1 MSLVILQIFLL
12 IVIAYILGCVAGCL
26 LHQFFA
32 DDAPTDFTVEE
43 EDALMSAT
51 EPQQTTAS
59 LIPASPAPVLKSE
72 PPKVVVPLSREK
84 ALPEIDIPRAAQL
97 DDLKRIRGIGR
108 QNEIRLN
115 AIGITSFAQIA
126 GWSKARQAEI
136 GARLSFSGRI
146 EREEWVAQ
154 AKALAKGKQTDF
166 SKRVASGSVPS
177 SMAGNA
183 RKSVGKKPK
192 TLKSARNRKAD
203 ALTGIAGIGKAV
215 EDQLNSIGIFH
226 YSQLASW
233 SPEEAVWI
241 GNEIGFPGR
250 VERENWIKQ
259 ASNLNPTTDEK
270 IAVKQAANRKTTGSK
285 KAAKKPNTSKSPS
298 RPVSGSRKA
307 KAKKADNSKK

>member
-32 DDAPTDFTVEE
+32 DEAPTDFTVEE

-51 EPQQTTAS
+51 EPQQTIAS
-59 LIPASPAPVLKSE
+59 LIPASPAPVFKTE
-72 PPKVVVPLSREK
+72 PPKVVVPLSRES

-97 DDLKRIRGIGR
+97 DDLKRIRGVGR

-136 GARLSFSGRI
+136 GERLSFSGRI

-166 SKRVASGSVPS
+166 SKRVASGDVPS
-177 SMAGNA
+177 SAANDA
-183 RKSVGKKPK
+183 NKSSGKKPR

-203 ALTGIAGIGKAV
+203 ALTSVAGIGKAI
-215 EDQLNSIGIFH
+215 EDKLNSIGVFH
-226 YSQLASW
+226 FSQLASW
-233 SPEEAVWI
+233 SQEEAVWI

-259 ASNLNPTTDEK
+259 ASNLRATDEK
-270 IAVKQAANRKTTGSK
+270 ATGKQAVSSNSSDNKT
-285 KAAKKPNTSKSPS
+285 AAKKPAVSKPRSKPAGKSRNTNE
-298 RPVSGSRKA
+298 
-307 KAKKADNSKK
+307 KKKTSQ

>member
-1 MSLVILQIFLL
+1 MSLVLLQIFLL

-51 EPQQTTAS
+51 VPQPTKAS
-59 LIPASPAPVLKSE
+59 LIPASPAPVIKPE
-72 PPKVVVPLSREK
+72 PPKVDLPLSREK

-115 AIGITSFAQIA
+115 AIGVTSFAQIA

-166 SKRVASGSVPS
+166 SRRVAGGDVPS
-177 SMAGNA
+177 STAGDA
-183 RKSVGKKPK
+183 GKSVGKKPR

-203 ALTGIAGIGKAV
+203 ALTSIAGVGKAI
-215 EDQLNSIGIFH
+215 EDKLNAIGIFH
-226 YSQLASW
+226 FSQLASW
-233 SPEEAVWI
+233 SPEEAAWI

-250 VERENWIKQ
+250 VERENWVKQ
-259 ASNLNPTTDEK
+259 ASNLNSADEK
-270 IAVKQAANRKTTGSK
+270 PAGKAVSGGKSKGKTAVKKPEKPKST
-285 KAAKKPNTSKSPS
+285 AKKPAG
-298 RPVSGSRKA
+298 RPRKA
-307 KAKKADNSKK
+307 KAKKT

>member
-1 MSLVILQIFLL
+1 MSLVLLQIFLL

-43 EDALMSAT
+43 QDALMSAT
-51 EPQQTTAS
+51 EPQPTKAS
-59 LIPASPAPVLKSE
+59 LIPASPAPVIKSE
-72 PPKVVVPLSREK
+72 PPKVDLPLSREK

-115 AIGITSFAQIA
+115 AIGVTSFAQIA

-166 SKRVASGSVPS
+166 SRRVAGGDVPS
-177 SMAGNA
+177 SAAGDA
-183 RKSVGKKPK
+183 GKSVGKKPR

-203 ALTGIAGIGKAV
+203 ALTSIAGIGKAI
-215 EDQLNSIGIFH
+215 EDKLNAVGIFH
-226 YSQLASW
+226 FSQLASW
-233 SPEEAVWI
+233 SPEEAAWI

-250 VERENWIKQ
+250 VERENWVKQ
-259 ASNLNPTTDEK
+259 ASNLNAADEK
-270 IAVKQAANRKTTGSK
+270 PAGKTVSGGKSKSKTAVKKAEKPKSTARKPAG
-285 KAAKKPNTSKSPS
+285 
-298 RPVSGSRKA
+298 RPRKA
-307 KAKKADNSKK
+307 KAKKT